1 MDLSS
6 KPSNWDL
13 ERSPLR
19 CPSRWIT
26 GPSRSG
32 KTRRLIQ
39 VFEQGLSPGHPQGG
53 GVRAV
58 VPITPAVLILTANT
72 TNQRDLSDRLFLEVG
87 CRDPLV
93 FKTPSGFIIDE
104 VFLFWPLIFQA
115 LQLKAQFPLRLRPE
129 TEQELATTLWQRE
142 LDDLGLD
149 TAGVME
155 YRFVRDT
162 LDLLQLAGAGGFAPA
177 EIAPRLS
184 QGLAGDTWET
194 KPEMSEKRG
203 DLLHHWQQW
212 CLERGLLSYGL
223 IYDLYGRYLL
233 GDRHYQRQLLRRY
246 RGIFA
251 DDVDDYPA
259 LMADF
264 LQTALTA
271 EIPCVVTFNPNGQN
285 RLGLNADPYAL
296 AQIQS
301 TFAHCETLATA
312 GGLGETL
319 TPIMMKVIQSPS
331 ELIPLPPMVEL
342 LQICRGE
349 EEPEFLPISRAALL
363 RATAE
368 RLIKAVKQE
377 GIAPGDIAVIGPGL
391 DAIARYTLME
401 ILKKQDIAVEPL
413 NEQRPLITS
422 PLVRALLTL
431 LTLVYPGLGAL
442 IDRDRLAEMLVVL
455 SDRQPG
461 QIPPT
466 AIDPVRAGLLSDH
479 CYHFDPQ
486 HPRLLPVTD
495 YPRWDRFGHQV
506 VTAYNRIRDWLESQ
520 TQQIQESAP
529 HPPIPP
535 VVLNAAIEQFFNKTR
550 TLSYGELAV
559 LRGLMETAQHFWEV
573 DTRLRQNEGVQR
585 SPLETLS
592 QFIQLLRRGT
602 ITANAY
608 PAHRETGENAVLLA
622 TIYQYRNLR
631 RSHRWHFWLDVG
643 SNLWQSGGATDLF
656 AHHCFL
662 RENPGRPWTAEEQ
675 TERQTAKLTRVLAD
689 LTARIEER
697 LILCHSELA
706 VNGME
711 QRGPLSPLID
721 AAQIQGVLN

>member
-1 MDLSS
+1 M
-6 KPSNWDL
+6 
-13 ERSPLR
+13 
-19 CPSRWIT
+19 WIT

-32 KTRRLIQ
+32 KTSRLIQ
-39 VFEQGLSPGHPQGG
+39 GFEQWLNPGLPQRG
-53 GVRAV
+53 AIPTNIP
-58 VPITPAVLILTANT
+58 PITPAVLILTANT
-72 TNQRDLSDRLFLEVG
+72 GNQRDLSDRFLLEVG

-129 TEQELATTLWQRE
+129 TEQELATTLWRE
-142 LDDLGLD
+142 ALDDLGLD

-177 EIAPRLS
+177 EIAPRLM

-194 KPEMSEKRG
+194 QPEMSEKRG

-233 GDRHYQRQLLRRY
+233 GDRHYQHQLQRRY

-271 EIPCVVTFNPNGQN
+271 AIPCVVTFNPNGQN
-285 RLGLNADPYAL
+285 RLGLNADPQAL
-296 AQIQS
+296 AQIQGA
-301 TFAHCETLATA
+301 FAQTETLPTPSGMGETLAPM
-312 GGLGETL
+312 L
-319 TPIMMKVIQSPS
+319 IQLLAAPAQ
-331 ELIPLPPMVEL
+331 LLPLPPEVEL
-342 LQICRGE
+342 LQIRRGE
-349 EEPEFLPISRAALL
+349 EETEFLPISRAALL

-368 RLIKAVKQE
+368 RIIKAVQQE
-377 GIAPGDIAVIGPGL
+377 GIAPGQIAVIGPGL

-431 LTLVYPGLGAL
+431 LTLVYPGLGPL
-442 IDRDRLAEMLVVL
+442 IDRDRLGEMLVVL
-455 SDRQPG
+455 SHPQPG

-479 CYHFDPQ
+479 CYHFHRD

-506 VTAYNRIRDWLESQ
+506 VTAYDGIRRWIEAK
-520 TQQIQESAP
+520 TQYIEQADLR
-529 HPPIPP
+529 PPPPP
-535 VVLNAAIEQFFNKTR
+535 VVLNEAIEHFFGKTR

-573 DTRLRQNEGVQR
+573 DSRLRQNEGAQR

-608 PAHRETGENAVLLA
+608 PAHREKGENAVLLA

-631 RSHRWHFWLDVG
+631 RSHPWHFWLDVG
-643 SNLWQSGGATDLF
+643 SNLWQSGGAADLF
-656 AHHCFL
+656 AHQCFL
-662 RENPGRPWTAEEQ
+662 RESPRRPWTLEEA
-675 TERQTAKLTRVLAD
+675 TERQTAKLSRILAD
-689 LTARIEER
+689 LTARIEKR

-721 AAQIQGVLN
+721 AAFLE